1 MLVQMKRKQLFII
14 PFIFLLA
21 LCSHALLVF
30 SSFDGK
36 KLQEHQMLQPC
47 SCLLHCI
54 HTNRV
59 QCFPIQIEKVTEK
72 LYGRAKSPQ
81 FGRYSNQPNGFP
93 VICSCWEQ
101 AERFG
106 CFVLLCMVLHHFT
119 ASPEL
124 DVGFVVLSPHATL
137 ISQKHNMSVL

>member
-14 PFIFLLA
+14 PFIFLLT
-21 LCSHALLVF
+21 LCSHSLLVF
-30 SSFDGK
+30 SSFGGK
-36 KLQEHQMLQPC
+36 KLPEHQVLLPC

-54 HTNRV
+54 HTNSV
-59 QCFPIQIEKVTEK
+59 QCSPIQVEKVTEK

-81 FGRYSNQPNGFP
+81 FGRCSNQPNGFP
-93 VICSCWEQ
+93 VICSCCEKAEQ
-101 AERFG
+101 FG

-119 ASPEL
+119 GSPEL

-137 ISQKHNMSVL
+137 ISQKHNMCVL